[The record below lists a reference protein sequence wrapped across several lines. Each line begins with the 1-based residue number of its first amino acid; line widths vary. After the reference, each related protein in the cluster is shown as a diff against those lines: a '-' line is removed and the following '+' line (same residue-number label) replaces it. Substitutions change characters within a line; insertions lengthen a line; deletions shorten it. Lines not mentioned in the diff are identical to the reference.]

1 MSKDLKDTKKKPDT
15 SSGKRL
21 PGLAKDK
28 IAEPE
33 PVPEPTEQNV
43 VHIET
48 DGFGKFEFID
58 GTIYEGQWKLINGV
72 KMRHGE
78 GVLRHA
84 GSSSESGEEYRGTWA
99 EDLQNGYGVYRYING
114 SVYSGE
120 WVNGKQEGKGL
131 FEFPDGSKYEGE
143 WKDHKMHG
151 DGSFTDLNGNK
162 WEGIF
167 VDGIYQSKIQK
178 QLKYEKQLRILEN
191 QILASAKEFFTKFEQ
206 VFAETDKKKWKENL
220 TPLFA
225 LIDDTKAYVREPY
238 PKYEERPAD
247 KWNSAFTF
255 IQQYTMANAL
265 RAPEQAKF
273 INPENV
279 LLPQFNGFGQVV
291 EFERVA
297 DDRTVKVALCNTAQ
311 DTWVPVFF
319 FDTVPPKDK

>member
-1 MSKDLKDTKKKPDT
+1 
-15 SSGKRL
+15 
-21 PGLAKDK
+21 
-28 IAEPE
+28 
-33 PVPEPTEQNV
+33 
-43 VHIET
+43 
-48 DGFGKFEFID
+48 
-58 GTIYEGQWKLINGV
+58 
-72 KMRHGE
+72 
-78 GVLRHA
+78 
-84 GSSSESGEEYRGTWA
+84 
-99 EDLQNGYGVYRYING
+99 
-114 SVYSGE
+114 
-120 WVNGKQEGKGL
+120 
-131 FEFPDGSKYEGE
+131 
-143 WKDHKMHG
+143 MHG

-191 QILASAKEFFTKFEQ
+191 QILASAKEFFAKFEQ

-225 LIDDTKAYVREPY
+225 LIDDTKAFFKEPY

-297 DDRTVKVALCNTAQ
+297 DDRTVRVALCNTAQ
-311 DTWVPVFF
+311 DIWVPVFF